1 MLTVLLMVTR
11 KSSGSNQGGENYN
24 NGDAGDEDA
33 NSYYYE
39 PSTLLNIW
47 RVTYATG
54 AAILIYVLVS
64 RIIHLTESEVW
75 QQDRRQREE
84 ERRERHQREVG
95 VGFKPPHVAP
105 SDEKDNDPVVSPT
118 MSSITMR
125 SEFDHL
131 GSTNLDGCKVCRL
144 VGVDEEDSE
153 HGARNNNKKPPSEIR
168 LLFRHY
174 GVRLFGTS
182 VTWLLWDIAY
192 YGNKLFQSSF
202 LLALTGEDASL
213 VDITSG
219 K

>member
-33 NSYYYE
+33 NSYYE

-75 QQDRRQREE
+75 EQDRRQREE
-84 ERRERHQREVG
+84 ERRERHQREAG
-95 VGFKPPHVAP
+95 VGFKPPQVAP

-131 GSTNLDGCKVCRL
+131 GSTNLDGCKACRL
-144 VGVDEEDSE
+144 VGVDDEEE
-153 HGARNNNKKPPSEIR
+153 KHGSCNNNKKPSSEIR

-182 VTWLLWDIAY
+182 MTW
-192 YGNKLFQSSF
+192 
-202 LLALTGEDASL
+202 
-213 VDITSG
+213 
-219 K
+219 